1 MDLQQ
6 WFYILGISFIAS
18 WFLILIALVVGGVL
32 AYKRY
37 KKLRANVVQRGA
49 MLFTASSLLK
59 HLPLTKIV
67 PIITAMPVLTH
78 IFKSVMGKHKRKSSL

>member
-18 WFLILIALVVGGVL
+18 WFLILIALVIGSVL

-59 HLPLTKIV
+59 RLPLSKII
-67 PIITAMPVLTH
+67 PILTAMPVMAH
-78 IFKSVMGKHKRKSSL
+78 IFKAVMGKHKTRS